1 MPDSVGAAG
10 PLRTLLEQRI
20 RERRQTFEEFAEY
33 AETFARE
40 HDEPGTLSVRHLQR
54 LVTGR
59 QSGESL
65 RPATAR
71 LLERIFDTSIDELL
85 APPQKSENEVPV
97 DPQYQLSYALRV
109 AVAVVVKDLDVLV
122 VCRRGDEANGIAW
135 QFPAGIV
142 KPGVSSETVAVRETL
157 AETGVHCAVVRKLG
171 SRVHPITNVVCDY
184 ILCGYLTG
192 NVENVD
198 IVENVGV
205 AWVGRDQLT
214 RFIPGEQ
221 IYPPV
226 VAALQVTSPLVSNA
240 S

>member
-1 MPDSVGAAG
+1 MSDSVGAAG
-10 PLRTLLEQRI
+10 PLRTVLEQRI
-20 RERRQTFEEFAEY
+20 RERRQTFEEFAEF

-71 LLERIFDTSIDELL
+71 LLERIFGMSIVELL
-85 APPQKSENEVPV
+85 AAPQKSGNEMTV

-109 AVAVVVKDLDVLV
+109 AVAVVVKDFEVLV
-122 VCRRGDEANGIAW
+122 VCRRGDEGNGIAW

-142 KPGVSSETVAVRETL
+142 KPGMSSETVAVRETF
-157 AETGVHCAVVRKLG
+157 AETGVHCSVVRKLG

-184 ILCGYLTG
+184 MLCDYLTG
-192 NVENVD
+192 NAENIDV
-198 IVENVGV
+198 IENVGV
-205 AWVGRDQLT
+205 AWVGRDQLA
-214 RFIPGEQ
+214 RFIPVEQ

-226 VAALQVTSPLVSNA
+226 LDALQVTSPLVSNA
-240 S
+240 G

>member
-20 RERRQTFEEFAEY
+20 RERRQTFEEFAEF
-33 AETFARE
+33 AETFASE

-65 RPATAR
+65 RPATVR
-71 LLERIFDTSIDELL
+71 LLERIFDTSIVELL
-85 APPQKSENEVPV
+85 AAPQKTRNEVTA
-97 DPQYQLSYALRV
+97 DPQYLLSYALRV
-109 AVAVVVKDLDVLV
+109 AVAVVVKDFEVLV
-122 VCRRGDEANGIAW
+122 VCRRGDEGNGIAW

-142 KPGVSSETVAVRETL
+142 KPGVSSETAAVRETL

-184 ILCGYLTG
+184 MLCDYLTG
-192 NVENVD
+192 NAENID
-198 IVENVGV
+198 IIENAGV
-205 AWVGRDQLT
+205 AWVSRDRLA
-214 RFIPGEQ
+214 RFIPVEQ

-226 VAALQVTSPLVSNA
+226 LDALQVTSPLVSNA